1 MNNITIKNNVSLAR
15 DLTSGAVINTN
26 DSLYQKRLN
35 EIKSLEQQKI
45 KDDQFDSEFNALKTD
60 VNEIKTLLKTLLASK
75 E

>member
-45 KDDQFDSEFNALKTD
+45 KDDKFDSEFNALKTD

>member
-1 MNNITIKNNVSLAR
+1 MSIVIKDNVSLER

-35 EIKSLEQQKI
+35 QIQ
-45 KDDQFDSEFNALKTD
+45 ALKHQEEKEKAFNDEFETLKDD
-60 VNEIKTLLKTLLASK
+60 VNEIKDLLKTLLASN

>member
-35 EIKSLEQQKI
+35 EIKALEQQKI
-45 KDDQFDSEFNALKTD
+45 KDDQFDSEFNALKDD
-60 VNEIKTLLKTLLASK
+60 VNEIKTLLKTLLASN

>member
-26 DSLYQKRLN
+26 DSLY
-35 EIKSLEQQKI
+35 QQKI